1 MEEILQDAQGLC
13 RAGTKCTERK
23 VSIVAKEQNTKVI
36 DAILSSSG
44 SDASASKSR
53 ARRSRRVK
61 GFQKSGASN
70 GSLPELVMS
79 AADVAALEEKTEKT
93 PPHDHVRARIRKH
106 GFRRIEAGTPP
117 HPSSRRPDFR
127 QFGRSGKRRD
137 PALHPE
143 RDADAGG
150 SL

>member
-79 AADVAALEEKTEKT
+79 AADVAALEEKTEK
-93 PPHDHVRARIRKH
+93 
-106 GFRRIEAGTPP
+106 
-117 HPSSRRPDFR
+117 
-127 QFGRSGKRRD
+127 
-137 PALHPE
+137 L
-143 RDADAGG
+143 
-150 SL
+150 SLIHI